1 MPRGYAIVNT
11 DARGAGD
18 SEGDIRYWGT
28 GEGRDGYDAIEELAK
43 LPWSN
48 GKIGLAGNS
57 WLAMAQY
64 YIAAEQPPHLA
75 AIAPLEGLAD
85 AFREESFRGGIPWST
100 FVDSIASIL
109 RGMYT

>member
-1 MPRGYAIVNT
+1 MSRT
-11 DARGAGD
+11 SAGD

-28 GEGRDGYDAIEELAK
+28 AEGRDGYDAIEELAK

-57 WLAMAQY
+57 WLAMSQY
-64 YIAAEQPPHLA
+64 YIAAEEPPHLA

-85 AFREESFRGGIPWST
+85 GFREESFRGGIPLDDICGLDRHDLAWYVYMS
-100 FVDSIASIL
+100 SHSKH
-109 RGMYT
+109 R